1 MATFQLE
8 FVSPEKLLLS
18 RPVEMALL
26 PAAEGEMGVLPGH
39 APMIVALRG
48 GVISVQEDGQMTERL
63 FVAGGFAEVTP
74 TRVTI
79 LADEATP
86 VAQLS
91 RADAETAHRRMRGGT
106 GRGAGRHPRE
116 ARRRDGPAARRPRH
130 AGRRAGGLTG
140 PRAGAMLAVAA
151 PASVRRAQRR
161 STAASG
167 ATVSLSGRRQCRGAI
182 TRHRATVYER
192 LS

>member
-18 RPVEMALL
+18 RPVEMAVI

-39 APMIVALRG
+39 APMIVSLRG
-48 GVISVQEDGQMTERL
+48 GVITVTEGGQATERL

-74 TRVTI
+74 ARVTV

-91 RADAETAHRRMRGGT
+91 KADAERRIADCEKALAEAEAEGLPEKRETA
-106 GRGAGRHPRE
+106 
-116 ARRRDGPAARRPRH
+116 AAKLQS
-130 AGRRAGGLTG
+130 AQ
-140 PRAGAMLAVAA
+140 AMLAAA
-151 PASVRRAQRR
+151 EAP
-161 STAASG
+161 
-167 ATVSLSGRRQCRGAI
+167 
-182 TRHRATVYER
+182 
-192 LS
+192 